1 MHRQEAYLVVFKRGQ
16 FKINGQYSD
25 DFNAVMTERPERIS
39 PGRVIELRPRPGSD
53 SVVIDYQYY
62 KNVVWNIKC
71 YAKASSLD
79 QVAHLEDRIRAWLD
93 MSNYSDFIYQFDEHY
108 VYQAVVVDDVK
119 FTSNRLNGPMV
130 RFEFAISLRPFKMS
144 RTGLK
149 WLTNEPALI
158 NIEKYPSEPKIHIK
172 GSGDI
177 SFWIN
182 EKRFDLKNVGNEII
196 IDSQLEESYRV
207 VDGVMEIQDHK
218 TTFKDFPVL
227 PIGRSNFRWQ
237 GNVQQFNIL
246 PRWRTKI

>member
-1 MHRQEAYLVVFKRGQ
+1 MLKSGQFRINGLDSEEFDAYLV
-16 FKINGQYSD
+16 S
-25 DFNAVMTERPERIS
+25 RPQRATAR
-39 PGRVIELRPRPGSD
+39 RVIELLPRPGND
-53 SVVIDYQYY
+53 SVVIDYAHYQ
-62 KNVVWNIKC
+62 NVEWKMMCSARSN
-71 YAKASSLD
+71 SMEELS
-79 QVAHLEDRIRAWLD
+79 HLEDRIRSWLD
-93 MSNYSDFIYQFDEHY
+93 MSNYSDFIYYFDEHY
-108 VYQAVVVDDVK
+108 IYQAIVISPPT
-119 FTSNRLNGPMV
+119 FTGTHRDGNWTP
-130 RFEFAISLRPFKMS
+130 FEFSISLRPFKMS